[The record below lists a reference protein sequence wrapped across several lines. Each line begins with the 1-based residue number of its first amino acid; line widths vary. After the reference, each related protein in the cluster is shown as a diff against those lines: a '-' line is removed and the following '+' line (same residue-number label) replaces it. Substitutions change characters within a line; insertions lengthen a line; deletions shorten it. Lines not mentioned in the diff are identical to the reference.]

1 MAETPLDPSPA
12 AARQADAA
20 PPPGDRVGDFPLL
33 VESKPPGLVGR
44 YFVTQRHVLG
54 LVFGGVRAW
63 VRAQQPPQPRLFGFA
78 RLVSALASPFLD
90 RELRDLA
97 FPVQLRRRLE
107 ILGPTYIKLGQV
119 LSLREDLLPAEITDE
134 LKLLLDKL
142 RQYPE
147 ITAVGGLTIGADP
160 LASAVSAL
168 SFETGQNL
176 KAFLVRKEAK
186 GHGTGSLIEGDLDKG
201 EKVAILEDTVTT
213 GGSAKKAID
222 AVLAVGATPVVVMA
236 IADRE
241 DADADA
247 FRKEWKVDC
256 LLKLSEIKKG

>member
-1 MAETPLDPSPA
+1 MERRTP
-12 AARQADAA
+12 R
-20 PPPGDRVGDFPLL
+20 RC
-33 VESKPPGLVGR
+33 
-44 YFVTQRHVLG
+44 
-54 LVFGGVRAW
+54 
-63 VRAQQPPQPRLFGFA
+63 
-78 RLVSALASPFLD
+78 PF
-90 RELRDLA
+90 ERD
-97 FPVQLRRRLE
+97 
-107 ILGPTYIKLGQV
+107 G
-119 LSLREDLLPAEITDE
+119 LLPALAWTPLPRTAIRLRVTKTFDPKAGKARLLQLVRERAYKDGIDIVLASGKRSTFYINGKKVSLHPE
-134 LKLLLDKL
+134 GLWLIAKLLLDKL